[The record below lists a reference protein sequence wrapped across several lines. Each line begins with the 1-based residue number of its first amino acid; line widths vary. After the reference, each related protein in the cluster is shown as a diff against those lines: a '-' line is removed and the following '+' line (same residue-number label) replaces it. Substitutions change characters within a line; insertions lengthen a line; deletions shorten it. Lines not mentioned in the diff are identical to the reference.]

1 MSDGFTNPDLMQ
13 KHRIVQLVAVQD
25 CFERAVPVVMR
36 EFDPTNIER
45 RRVRRDAVGVVDKHE
60 DGVWVDEPAD
70 QPSAPD
76 PVKRGTRPVSP
87 TSPRHLHQIGER
99 TNRTTGDVALG
110 RREMIAAA
118 DPMQLTS
125 QPGKRTPHSGYR
137 LFSDDDVARL
147 SLVRQ
152 LQELGFTLD
161 EVIDALQAHDR
172 GGATCASEQ
181 WRLNTVTARIDG
193 RIAELQHAR
202 RSIDDALDACRAG
215 HCGMTSRAPA
225 G

>member
-1 MSDGFTNPDLMQ
+1 MKIGELSKRSGVSID
-13 KHRIVQLVAVQD
+13 AV
-25 CFERAVPVVMR
+25 RYY
-36 EFDPTNIER
+36 ER
-45 RRVRRDAVGVVDKHE
+45 RGVL
-60 DGVWVDEPAD
+60 
-70 QPSAPD
+70 
-76 PVKRGTRPVSP
+76 
-87 TSPRHLHQIGER
+87 PRAER
-99 TNRTTGDVALG
+99 TD
-110 RREMIAAA
+110 
-118 DPMQLTS
+118 
-125 QPGKRTPHSGYR
+125 SGYR

-202 RSIDDALDACRAG
+202 RSIDDALAACRAG
-215 HCGMTSRAPA
+215 HCGMTSTRAPV